1 MRINPIIF
9 KQYDI
14 RGIYP
19 SEINEKIAYQIGG
32 SFVDFLNILK
42 KAKIVVGRDLR
53 KSSKP
58 LAENFIKGLMD
69 AGADVID
76 IGTVTSPMLY
86 FAKFALKAD
95 AGAMITASHNPLK
108 YNGIKMLGKNSS
120 PISGEEIKKAVTEK
134 DFKKAK
140 TKGNYA
146 KSDILKRYFDKV
158 VGELKLSNP
167 PAGRAGKIKISIN
180 PDGGAAKLFI
190 PEFMKRLN
198 LLESKKPDIFASFDY
213 DADRLIIFDK
223 NKKEI
228 RGDVIGAIIADATT
242 KKGDRV
248 VYDLRCSRAVPRYLK
263 NRGITA
269 VPGKVGR
276 YDMVKTMKQV
286 NAAFG
291 IEITGHY
298 YFKKLDFS
306 TDPFFA
312 LRKIL
317 ERIDETKL
325 KISELVKPLVAYH
338 NTPIIDIKTDNFGKV
353 AEKLKEKYRN
363 ASVNDMDGLTFEF
376 SNWWFN
382 IRPSNTEPL
391 VRLVIEAN
399 TSDLLEEKKKEL
411 LKTIATEK

>member
-1 MRINPIIF
+1 MRINPAIF

-19 SEINEKIAYQIGG
+19 NEINEKAAYQIGG
-32 SFVDFLNILK
+32 SFVSFLNLPR

-76 IGTVTSPMLY
+76 IGTVTSSMLY

-120 PISGEEIKKAVTEK
+120 PINGEEIKQRAIDKI
-134 DFKKAK
+134 FKKAK
-140 TKGNYA
+140 IKGNYA
-146 KSDILKRYFDKV
+146 KANISKRYFDKV
-158 VGELKLSNP
+158 IGDFKLSK
-167 PAGRAGKIKISIN
+167 KIKISIDSGN
-180 PDGGAAKLFI
+180 GAAKLFI
-190 PEFMKRLN
+190 PEFVKLLN
-198 LLESKKPDIFASFDY
+198 LLESKKPDFFASFDY
-213 DADRLIIFDK
+213 DADRLIISDK
-223 NKKEI
+223 NKKEV
-228 RGDVIGAIIADATT
+228 RGDIVGAIIADAAA
-242 KKGDRV
+242 KKGDTII
-248 VYDLRCSRAVPRYLK
+248 YDLRCSRAVPRYLK
-263 NRGITA
+263 NKGIKA
-269 VPGKVGR
+269 MPSKVGR
-276 YDMVKTMKQV
+276 YDVIKMMKQTGAV
-286 NAAFG
+286 LG
-291 IEITGHY
+291 IEVTGHY

-317 ERIDETKL
+317 EQIDKTKL
-325 KISELVKPLVAYH
+325 KISDLIKPFGTYY
-338 NTPIIDIKTDNFGKV
+338 NTPIIDVKIKNF
-353 AEKLKEKYRN
+353 EKTTETLKEKYRN

-399 TSDLLEEKKKEL
+399 TPELLEEKKKEL
-411 LKTIATEK
+411 LKITAEK

>member
-1 MRINPIIF
+1 MRINPTIF
-9 KQYDI
+9 KQYDV

-19 SEINEKIAYQIGG
+19 SEINEKAAYQIGG
-32 SFVDFLNILK
+32 SFVGFLNLPR

-76 IGTVTSPMLY
+76 VGTVTSPMLY

-95 AGAMITASHNPLK
+95 AGSMITASHNPLK
-108 YNGIKMLGKNSS
+108 YNGIKMLGKNGN
-120 PISGEEIKKAVTEK
+120 PISGEDIKKTVTDK
-134 DFKKAK
+134 IFKKAK

-146 KSDILKRYFDKV
+146 KSDISKRYFDKII
-158 VGELKLSNP
+158 GEFKLSK
-167 PAGRAGKIKISIN
+167 KIKISM
-180 PDGGAAKLFI
+180 DSGGGAAKLFI

-198 LLESKKPDIFASFDY
+198 LSDSKKPDFFASFDY
-213 DADRLIIFDK
+213 DADRLIISDK

-228 RGDVIGAIIADATT
+228 RGDVIGAIIADATA
-242 KKGDRV
+242 KKGDV
-248 VYDLRCSRAVPRYLK
+248 VIYDLRCSRAVPRYLK
-263 NRGITA
+263 NKGIKA
-269 VPGKVGR
+269 APSKVGR
-276 YDMVKTMKQV
+276 YDVIKMMKQTG
-286 NAAFG
+286 ATLG
-291 IEITGHY
+291 IEVTRHY

-317 ERIDETKL
+317 EQIDKIKL
-325 KISELVKPLVAYH
+325 KISDLIKPFAAYH
-338 NTPIIDIKTDNFGKV
+338 NTPIMDIKIKDFGKV

-363 ASVNDMDGLTFEF
+363 ASVSDMDGLTFEF

-399 TSDLLEEKKKEL
+399 TPELLEEKRKEL
-411 LKTIATEK
+411 LKIVAEK